1 MLVEMTSQPIAPQLF
16 ESAPVPHLIGG
27 RHRQTGRV
35 VFPLDTN
42 DEQFEAV
49 ALPSSGTLWSYTV
62 QRFRPKTPP
71 YMGPEQ
77 FEPFALGYVELPGA
91 VIVESRLTGVPFD
104 QLRIGMPLTLTIIPL
119 LTKADGTAITTY
131 AFRPA

>member
-1 MLVEMTSQPIAPQLF
+1 MLVVMTSQPIAPQLF
-16 ESAPVPHLIGG
+16 ESVPVPHLIGG
-27 RHRQTGRV
+27 RHRHTGRV

-42 DEQFEAV
+42 DDQFEAC

-71 YMGPEQ
+71 YIGPEE
-77 FEPFALGYVELPGA
+77 FEPFALGYVELPGT
-91 VIVESRLTGVPFD
+91 VIVESRLTDVPFE
-104 QLRIGMPLTLTIIPL
+104 QLRIGMPMTLTLIPL
-119 LTKADGTAITTY
+119 LTKADGTQITTY

>member
-1 MLVEMTSQPIAPQLF
+1 MLAVMTPQPIAPQLF
-16 ESAPVPHLIGG
+16 ESVPVPHLIGG

-42 DEQFEAV
+42 DDQFEAV
-49 ALPSSGTLWSYTV
+49 ALPSTGTLWSYTV

-71 YMGPEQ
+71 YLGPEQ

-91 VIVESRLTGVPFD
+91 VIVESRLTEVPFE
-104 QLRIGMPLTLTIIPL
+104 QLHVGMPMTLTIIPL
-119 LTKADGTAITTY
+119 LTKADGTQITTY
-131 AFRPA
+131 AFRPT

>member
-1 MLVEMTSQPIAPQLF
+1 MLVVMTSQPIAPQVFDTGPPL
-16 ESAPVPHLIGG
+16 HLIGG
-27 RHRQTGRV
+27 RHRQTGHV
-35 VFPLDTN
+35 VFPLDAN
-42 DEQFEAV
+42 DDQFEACT
-49 ALPSSGTLWSYTV
+49 LPSSGTLWSYTV

-71 YMGPEQ
+71 YIGPEE
-77 FEPFALGYVELPGA
+77 FEPFALGYVELPGT